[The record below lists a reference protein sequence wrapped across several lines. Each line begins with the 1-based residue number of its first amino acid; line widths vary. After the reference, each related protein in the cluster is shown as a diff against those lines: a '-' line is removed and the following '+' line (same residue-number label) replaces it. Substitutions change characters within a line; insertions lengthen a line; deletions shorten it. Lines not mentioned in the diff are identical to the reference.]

1 MDIEK
6 ATLIRLA
13 VQQLESEVASFHKG
27 IEQEKKAMQ
36 EAPSARD
43 SHSDTTRSQKE
54 GLVGALQKQYN
65 EAHKALTALKQIGS
79 KTSEKIGISALVEI
93 EEDKKQM
100 FYLIVPGASMRL
112 MLDDKV
118 IQLISAVSPTARAL
132 SGHRAGDTIE
142 VKVPAG
148 IRTLK
153 ILGVQ

>member
-6 ATLIRLA
+6 VVLIRLA
-13 VQQLESEVASFHKG
+13 VQQLESEVASFHEG

-54 GLVGALQKQYN
+54 SLVGALQKQYN
-65 EAHKALTALKQIGS
+65 ETHKALVALKQIGS

-93 EEDKKQM
+93 EEDKKQV
-100 FYLIVPGASMRL
+100 FYLIVPGASMKL
-112 MLDDKV
+112 KLDDKI
-118 IQLISAVSPTARAL
+118 IQLISAASPVALSL
-132 SGHRAGDTIE
+132 SGHRAGDSIE

-148 IRTLK
+148 TRTLK
-153 ILGVQ
+153 ILGVR